1 MKIRVTDVIIR
12 VDGMSFEITGAH
24 DAEVLL
30 LENPFSKG
38 QTLSVRVAKGEM
50 NTLRGAVSE
59 GLADLDAGRRE
70 KFTAEKIKAEGRAM
84 LRAGGFPVSEGE
96 ASSSS
101 MTGDCVAGV
110 ATESA
115 RPTTWTF
122 RDTVFYD
129 AEVLVKFLMHNVNN
143 RIRLEEELV
152 FETHGEKGRR
162 LTGHQFLVEWQ
173 SDEKRRREWEK
184 SRKLEKEAEA
194 RRTSA
199 MAGAITGATGIAV
212 GSGPGDLRSVPDG
225 FVLTTRGL
233 MTEDEFLNLLR
244 AKH

>member
-101 MTGDCVAGV
+101 MTGDCA
-110 ATESA
+110 
-115 RPTTWTF
+115 
-122 RDTVFYD
+122 
-129 AEVLVKFLMHNVNN
+129 
-143 RIRLEEELV
+143 
-152 FETHGEKGRR
+152 
-162 LTGHQFLVEWQ
+162 
-173 SDEKRRREWEK
+173 
-184 SRKLEKEAEA
+184 
-194 RRTSA
+194 
-199 MAGAITGATGIAV
+199 AGAFGAAISGATGIAV